1 MQTVITA
8 TSLSK
13 RYGTVTAVDDLSLD
27 VTAGEIFGIVGPNGA
42 GKTTTVEM
50 LQGLRR
56 PDAGTV
62 RILGL
67 DPGRDAA
74 ELRQRVGTQLQSAV
88 LPDRVKVWEALDLY
102 ASYYARPAD
111 PERLLRDWDLTAKRT
126 AAFDS
131 LSGGQRQRLFIA
143 LALIGTPEVV
153 FLDELTTG
161 LDPQARRATWEHI
174 RAIRETG
181 VTVVLV
187 THFMDEAESLCDRI
201 AVVDGGRVVAL
212 DTPERLAR
220 RAGAALRV
228 TFTAP
233 AGFTAHWLDGIDEID
248 GIHRNG
254 ATVVVTG
261 TGPLLARVATELA
274 TYDAAPDDLAVE
286 RTNLEDA
293 FLALVAR
300 PPTDAPV

>member
-1 MQTVITA
+1 MQPVISATA
-8 TSLSK
+8 LSK
-13 RYGTVTAVDDLSLD
+13 RYGAMTAVDDLSLE
-27 VTAGEIFGIVGPNGA
+27 VAGGEIFGIVGPNGA

-50 LQGLRR
+50 VQGLRR

-62 RILGL
+62 RVLGL
-67 DPGRDAA
+67 DPRRDAA

-88 LPDRVKVWEALDLY
+88 LPDRMKVWEALDLY

-111 PERLLRDWDLTAKRT
+111 PELLLRDWDLVAKRT
-126 AAFDS
+126 AAFDT

-143 LALIGTPEVV
+143 LALIGTPDVV

-161 LDPQARRATWEHI
+161 LDPHARRATWEHI
-174 RAIRETG
+174 RAIRDRG

-187 THFMDEAESLCDRI
+187 THFMDEAEALCDRI

-233 AGFTAHWLDGIDEID
+233 AGFTTHWLDGVD
-248 GIHRNG
+248 GVDGVHRTG
-254 ATVVVTG
+254 DRIAVTG
-261 TGPLLARVATELA
+261 SGPLLARVATALA
-274 TYDAAPDDLAVE
+274 AHDAAPDDLAVE
-286 RTNLEDA
+286 RSTLEDA
-293 FLALVAR
+293 FLALVQPR
-300 PPTDAPV
+300 P